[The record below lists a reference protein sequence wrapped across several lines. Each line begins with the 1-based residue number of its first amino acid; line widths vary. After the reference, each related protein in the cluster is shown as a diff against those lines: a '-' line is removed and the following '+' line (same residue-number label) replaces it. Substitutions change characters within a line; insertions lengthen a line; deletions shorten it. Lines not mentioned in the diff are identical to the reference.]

1 MDFPSIAE
9 PLERP
14 YVSTGHLPEP
24 EMVQKLVSDAHR
36 RFNSNGDGQNSQVYP
51 ALAEIPAELFG
62 ISVAGTSGHLDEAGD
77 TASEFSIMSVS
88 KPFVF
93 ALVGET
99 IGPERRRRITAT
111 AVSPGC
117 CRATTGRITCRAK
130 FRAMR
135 RRVTG

>member
-51 ALAEIPAELFG
+51 ALAEVPAELFG
-62 ISVAGTSGHLDEAGD
+62 IGVAGTSGHVDEAGD
-77 TASEFSIMSVS
+77 AAFEFSIMSVS
-88 KPFVF
+88 KPSVF

-135 RRVTG
+135 RRVAG